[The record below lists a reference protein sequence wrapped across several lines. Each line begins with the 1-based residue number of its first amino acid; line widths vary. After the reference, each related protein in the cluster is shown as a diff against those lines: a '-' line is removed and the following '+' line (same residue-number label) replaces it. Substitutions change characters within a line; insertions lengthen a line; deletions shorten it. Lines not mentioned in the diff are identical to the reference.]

1 MGTTYSLPPQSN
13 HFFSARLK
21 EGAAKYERLA
31 TAMNACDTVAFE
43 AAVAAG
49 KETFTAEGNFEIVNV
64 RCRKALAERK
74 IIRLASTYTKIST
87 EDFAVRTGLG
97 LQNQSERLLM
107 QLVEGSQIECQL
119 DTCSSLLTLNEI
131 GACVVDD
138 AAVARLV
145 DATSDILQ
153 VFDTVKTI
161 DNAICQSKEFARARL
176 SAGESTDG

>member
-1 MGTTYSLPPQSN
+1 
-13 HFFSARLK
+13 
-21 EGAAKYERLA
+21 
-31 TAMNACDTVAFE
+31 MNACDTVAFE

-161 DNAICQSKEFARARL
+161 DNAICQSKNLPEQDYLLASLPMA
-176 SAGESTDG
+176 SSND